1 MTPSEEAAARTR
13 KRGGTGCV
21 VGFGLVLVSVVLMLL
36 GNESKTRELMPFGV
50 VLLPIALGVGV
61 LGGVALARYFT
72 ATTSEDPGVAV
83 MGGAPA
89 APRPPAMVPCPQ
101 CGGAAQIRLADP
113 TAGNCAFCRTRFP
126 LPPELA
132 QAVGHAAAVL
142 HQQAAAER
150 QVEASIAELAAHEV
164 QWTARLRRITTA
176 LAGLGGAMA
185 LVGLVLMNVDHDW
198 PYYVGTGLAGAVTAI
213 ALGLGALRVVPPAVR
228 QVVGR
233 WTAIRLPGEAGL
245 GCRVCGGPLPQVV
258 APVLRCTYCGADNLA
273 SDEVM
278 AKVAATA
285 QHAQRSVLAV
295 AARRQRGDDLAA
307 VALKSLPL
315 VVGLAW
321 IVVFFLANPVI
332 GGILDVIELLFDVR
346 PV

>member
-1 MTPSEEAAARTR
+1 MTPAEEAAARTR

-21 VGFGLVLVSVVLMLL
+21 VGFCLVLVSVVLMLL
-36 GNESKTRELMPFGV
+36 GNERSTRELMPFGV
-50 VLLPIALGVGV
+50 LLLPIAMGVGV
-61 LGGVALARYFT
+61 FGGVALTRYFT
-72 ATTSEDPGVAV
+72 ATTSEDTGPSVA
-83 MGGAPA
+83 GGAPA
-89 APRPPAMVPCPQ
+89 ARPPAMVQCPQ

-126 LPPELA
+126 LPAELA
-132 QAVGHAAAVL
+132 HAVGHAASVL

-164 QWTARLRRITTA
+164 QWTKRLRRTTTW

-185 LVGLVLMNVDHDW
+185 LVGLLMMNVDHDW
-198 PYYVGTGLAGAVTAI
+198 PYYVGTGLAGAAVAAGI
-213 ALGLGALRVVPPAVR
+213 GLAALHVVPPAVR
-228 QVVGR
+228 NVVGR
-233 WTAIRLPGEAGL
+233 WSAIRLPGENGL
-245 GCRVCGGPLPQVV
+245 GCRVCGGPLPALV

-273 SDEVM
+273 SGEVM